1 MSALL
6 IKQRDGVRLLINNN
20 PTVRNALSPEL
31 STQLP
36 AALAQAQEDAQVG
49 AIVLTGAE
57 GYFCAGGDL
66 RQLATRRELSPP
78 DRLRMLDRLHGMIN
92 AIRDCHKP
100 VIAAV
105 EGGCAG
111 AGFSLALACDLLV
124 TSPEAA
130 FSMAYVKVGLSP
142 DGGAT
147 AFLSQFVSRQIL
159 TELCL
164 SGERLSGERLHALG
178 AVNRLVAADQVQE
191 TAQTLA
197 AQLAQGPS
205 RTMGRIKQLCQSAYG
220 NDVATQMALEAEQM
234 VAAQGDA
241 EAAEGISA
249 FLQKRHADF
258 TALRTT
264 SI

>member
-6 IKQRDGVRLLINNN
+6 IEQHDAVRLLINNN
-20 PTVRNALSPEL
+20 PAARNALSPEL
-31 STQLP
+31 SVQLP
-36 AALAQAQEDAQVG
+36 AALAQAQDDPEVG
-49 AIVLTGAE
+49 AIILTGAQ

-66 RQLATRRELSPP
+66 RQLATRQALSPAE
-78 DRLRMLDRLHGMIN
+78 RLRMLDRLHGMIN
-92 AIRDCHKP
+92 AIRHCSKP

-147 AFLSQFVSRQIL
+147 AFLSQFVSRQVL

-164 SGERLSGERLHALG
+164 SGERISGERLHALG
-178 AVNRLVAADQVQE
+178 AVNRLVAADQVQS
-191 TAQTLA
+191 TALALA

-205 RTMGRIKQLCQSAYG
+205 RAMGRIKQLCQHAYG
-220 NDVATQMALEAEQM
+220 NDVTTQMALEAEQM
-234 VAAQGDA
+234 VTSQGDA
-241 EAAEGISA
+241 EAAEGIAA
-249 FLQKRHADF
+249 FLEKRRADF
-258 TALRTT
+258 TALRKP
-264 SI
+264 